1 MKILKPGIILLII
14 CAVAGALLGAVNS
27 ATEGPIAEQ
36 NAKTTAEAMT
46 VVLAGAEFG
55 DAIELDEPINGGQF
69 SDPNFDLSDA
79 NITSYA
85 VGTIDGAEAG
95 YAVSVTTNGYGG
107 DVVMMVGI
115 DMDGIITG
123 VSVTSMSETAGL
135 GANCQ
140 TEWIDQ
146 YAGKI
151 APLNVT
157 KTGGAGDSEID
168 AITSATIT
176 SKAVTRGVNTVYYAF
191 TEGLFE
197 GGAA

>member
-14 CAVAGALLGAVNS
+14 CAVAAALLGAVN
-27 ATEGPIAEQ
+27 AVTEAPIAEQ

-46 VVLAGAEFG
+46 VVLAGAEF
-55 DAIELDEPINGGQF
+55 DEAVELEEPINGGQF

-85 VGTIDGAEAG
+85 VGNIDGQAAG

-115 DMDGIITG
+115 DLDGVITG

-146 YAGKI
+146 YAGKL

-157 KTGGAGDSEID
+157 KTGNAGESEID

-176 SKAVTRGVNTVYYAF
+176 SKAVTRGVNCVYYAF

>member
-46 VVLAGAEFG
+46 VVLPRAEFG
-55 DAIELDEPINGGQF
+55 DAVEVEINGSQF

-79 NITSYA
+79 NISSYA
-85 VGTIDGAEAG
+85 VGMVDGAEAG
-95 YAVSVTTNGYGG
+95 YAVTVTTNGYGG

-115 DMDGIITG
+115 DMDGGITG

-140 TEWIDQ
+140 TDWIDQ
-146 YAGKI
+146 YAGKT

-157 KTGGAGDSEID
+157 KTGSAGDSEID

-191 TEGLFE
+191 TEGLLE